1 VSAARTKR
9 TEFGHGFRTVEK
21 RKGWSNDGYEV
32 RVLRVWERVLG
43 APGEHEPD
51 EDQIMCP
58 NCGSARV
65 EPDHFDPDEPVENPF
80 EEPEEGHG
88 T

>member
-1 VSAARTKR
+1 MTDTK
-9 TEFGHGFRTVEK
+9 FVCSVCGDVF
-21 RKGWSNDGYEV
+21 S
-32 RVLRVWERVLG
+32 
-43 APGEHEPD
+43 EHRASTNPIDPE
-51 EDQIMCP
+51 EDHIMCP

-80 EEPEEGHG
+80 EEPAEGYG

>member
-1 VSAARTKR
+1 MTDTK
-9 TEFGHGFRTVEK
+9 FVCSVCGDVF
-21 RKGWSNDGYEV
+21 S
-32 RVLRVWERVLG
+32 
-43 APGEHEPD
+43 EHRASTNPIDPE

>member
-1 VSAARTKR
+1 MTDTK
-9 TEFGHGFRTVEK
+9 FVCSVCGNVF
-21 RKGWSNDGYEV
+21 S
-32 RVLRVWERVLG
+32 
-43 APGEHEPD
+43 EHRASTNPVDPE

-65 EPDHFDPDEPVENPF
+65 EPDHFDPDEQVENLF

>member
-1 VSAARTKR
+1 MTDTK
-9 TEFGHGFRTVEK
+9 FVCSVCGGVF
-21 RKGWSNDGYEV
+21 S
-32 RVLRVWERVLG
+32 
-43 APGEHEPD
+43 EHRASTNPIDPE